1 MGGTELMIRL
11 VFRSASLE
19 LLLVAISQN
28 GPMFGWAPPRGR
40 FALENGGGG
49 PVGPVREASKALILP
64 PTWQGLPA
72 GLEVVHGYE
81 VSRQVKDGPPQ
92 SHGPVLSPDVSGD
105 GVKGSEA
112 QQSGQKQ
119 PDGIQRLPASGI
131 SPETGQRPAQVI
143 LRDLQEAHG
152 MPSRDTWGGALVRRR
167 PPHPR
172 RQLAL
177 EGKGKAG
184 HTLHLPLPGSPPAA
198 RRE

>member
-1 MGGTELMIRL
+1 MIRL

-92 SHGPVLSPDVSGD
+92 SHGPVRSPDVFRD
-105 GVKGSEA
+105 GVE
-112 QQSGQKQ
+112 
-119 PDGIQRLPASGI
+119 
-131 SPETGQRPAQVI
+131 
-143 LRDLQEAHG
+143 
-152 MPSRDTWGGALVRRR
+152 
-167 PPHPR
+167 
-172 RQLAL
+172 
-177 EGKGKAG
+177 
-184 HTLHLPLPGSPPAA
+184 
-198 RRE
+198 

>member
-1 MGGTELMIRL
+1 MIRL

-105 GVKGSEA
+105 GVKGSE
-112 QQSGQKQ
+112 GGN
-119 PDGIQRLPASGI
+119 PDPL
-131 SPETGQRPAQVI
+131 QVVEKGRAAG
-143 LRDLQEAHG
+143 LWAG
-152 MPSRDTWGGALVRRR
+152 W
-167 PPHPR
+167 
-172 RQLAL
+172 L
-177 EGKGKAG
+177 EEE
-184 HTLHLPLPGSPPAA
+184 PM
-198 RRE
+198 

>member
-1 MGGTELMIRL
+1 MIRL

-28 GPMFGWAPPRGR
+28 GPMFGRAPPRGR

-105 GVKGSEA
+105 GVKGSE
-112 QQSGQKQ
+112 GGN
-119 PDGIQRLPASGI
+119 PDPL
-131 SPETGQRPAQVI
+131 QVVEKGRAAG
-143 LRDLQEAHG
+143 LWAG
-152 MPSRDTWGGALVRRR
+152 W
-167 PPHPR
+167 
-172 RQLAL
+172 L
-177 EGKGKAG
+177 EEE
-184 HTLHLPLPGSPPAA
+184 PM
-198 RRE
+198 